1 MKVRYAFA
9 LLLTVLIPFSV
20 SADIR
25 SDMNNAQ
32 LTLVVVMQNAV
43 ASGMTVSEAV
53 EEMIAVEPSQ
63 SGSIVATAM
72 IVAPGDFVAII
83 NASIGAGADASGVV
97 AAALVATDGENSANI
112 IAAAVRAAPGQESA
126 INAASSRVLAQV
138 APIAIEPVA
147 EKGAVEDESGLAAT
161 SGELAQT
168 TVAQGSGGGA
178 VATADILVELVEI
191 IASISGD
198 PPQT

>member
-1 MKVRYAFA
+1 MKARFVFA

-25 SDMNNAQ
+25 SDMNNPQ

-112 IAAAVRAAPGQESA
+112 IAAAVRAAPGQERA
-126 INAASSRVLAQV
+126 INAASNRVLAQV
-138 APIAIEPVA
+138 APSAIEPAA
-147 EKGAVEDESGLAAT
+147 EEDASGLDAT

>member
-1 MKVRYAFA
+1 MKARFVFA

-25 SDMNNAQ
+25 SDMSNPQ

-43 ASGMTVSEAV
+43 ASGMTVAEAV
-53 EEMIAVEPSQ
+53 ADMIAVEPSQ

-72 IVAPGDFVAII
+72 IVSPGEFGSIVSA
-83 NASIGAGADASGVV
+83 AIGAGADASGVV
-97 AAALVATDGENSANI
+97 AAALVATDGENSNRI
-112 IAAAVRAAPGQESA
+112 IAEAVRAEPDQESA
-126 INAASSRVLAQV
+126 INAASNRVLAQV
-138 APIAIEPVA
+138 GPSALD
-147 EKGAVEDESGLAAT
+147 GADEGAAEDESGLEAT

-178 VATADILVELVEI
+178 VATADVIVELVEI

>member
-1 MKVRYAFA
+1 MKARFVFA

-25 SDMNNAQ
+25 SDMNNPQ

-53 EEMIAVEPSQ
+53 EEMIANEPSQ

-126 INAASSRVLAQV
+126 INAASNRVLAQV
-138 APIAIEPVA
+138 APSAVEPVA
-147 EKGAVEDESGLAAT
+147 EEVDSGFEAT
-161 SGELAQT
+161 TAELAQT
-168 TVAQGSGGGA
+168 TVAQQGSGGGA
-178 VATADILVELVEI
+178 VATADVLVELVEI

>member
-1 MKVRYAFA
+1 MKARLVFA

-25 SDMNNAQ
+25 SDMNNPQ

-53 EEMIAVEPSQ
+53 EEMIAVERSQ

-126 INAASSRVLAQV
+126 INAASNRVLAQV
-138 APIAIEPVA
+138 APSAIEPAA
-147 EKGAVEDESGLAAT
+147 EEESGFVAT
-161 SGELAQT
+161 TADLAQT
-168 TVAQGSGGGA
+168 TVAQQSSGGGA

>member
-1 MKVRYAFA
+1 MKARFVFA

-25 SDMNNAQ
+25 SDMNNPQ

-43 ASGMTVSEAV
+43 ASGMTVAEAV
-53 EEMIAVEPSQ
+53 AEMIAAEPSQ

-97 AAALVATDGENSANI
+97 AAALVATDGENSNRI
-112 IAAAVRAAPGQESA
+112 IAAAVRAAPDQESA
-126 INAASSRVLAQV
+126 INAASNRVLAQV
-138 APIAIEPVA
+138 GPSALDGADEGAA
-147 EKGAVEDESGLAAT
+147 EDVSGLEAT

-178 VATADILVELVEI
+178 VATADIIVELVEI

>member
-1 MKVRYAFA
+1 MKARFVFA

-25 SDMNNAQ
+25 SDMNNPQ

-83 NASIGAGADASGVV
+83 NASIGAGADASSVV

-138 APIAIEPVA
+138 APIAIEPAAPVEVA
-147 EKGAVEDESGLAAT
+147 SGLEAT
-161 SGELAQT
+161 TADLAQT
-168 TVAQGSGGGA
+168 TVAQQSSGGGA
-178 VATADILVELVEI
+178 VATADVLVELVEI

>member
-1 MKVRYAFA
+1 MKVRFVFA

-25 SDMNNAQ
+25 SDMNNPQ

-97 AAALVATDGENSANI
+97 AAALVATDGENSGAI
-112 IAAAVRAAPGQESA
+112 IAAVVRAAPDQESA
-126 INAASSRVLAQV
+126 IIAASDRVLARV
-138 APIAIEPVA
+138 APSAIEPAA
-147 EKGAVEDESGLAAT
+147 EEESGFVAT
-161 SGELAQT
+161 TADLAQT
-168 TVAQGSGGGA
+168 TVAQQSSGGGA
-178 VATADILVELVEI
+178 VATADVLVELVEI

-198 PPQT
+198 APQT